1 MRKSL
6 VLLSL
11 LALAACAEGGFQSP
25 QPIATTAK
33 KSASTTS
40 DTIIGGEVVQPGS
53 DVSKMVLSFKSLLHP
68 LDNQTGHQKVA
79 ITQCT
84 ASALTRRIVLT
95 AAHCLNG
102 ENPSYVEIMEGTTV
116 TTIPV
121 VKTTVIDE
129 FKTDAYADIALA
141 VLKEDLPASTI
152 TVSIPNPDM
161 QIDLQKLDL
170 ISAGYGKDT
179 DAPGA
184 DLKDGLGVL
193 RVVLLKISGYE
204 FSDSKFLV
212 DQSNGKGFCQGD
224 SGGPGL
230 FKHQDKYYV
239 MGVASKTVFPEEHK
253 SSEATIATC
262 SFRGA
267 YVNLLKFKTWIEK
280 TTATLT
286 AEIEASTSTTATE
299 TSEPMIA
306 ADQKLDD

>member
-6 VLLSL
+6 VLLSF

-25 QPIATTAK
+25 NSSSTPAQKAK
-33 KSASTTS
+33 STPS
-40 DTIIGGEVVQPGS
+40 DTIIGGEAVQPGS
-53 DVSKMVLSFKSLLHP
+53 DVARMVLSFKSLLQP
-68 LDNQTGHQKVA
+68 LDTQTKSQKVA

-102 ENPSYVEIMEGTTV
+102 ENPSYIEIMEGATA

-121 VKTTVIDE
+121 VKTVVIDD

-141 VLKEDLPASTI
+141 VLKEDLPENTI

-161 QIDLQKLDL
+161 KIDLQTLDI

-179 DAPGA
+179 DTAGT

-193 RVVLLKISGYE
+193 RVVLLKISAYE
-204 FSDSKFLV
+204 FKESKFLV
-212 DQSNGKGFCQGD
+212 DQSAGKGFCQGD

-230 FKHQDKYYV
+230 FQHDGKFYV
-239 MGVASKTVFPEEHK
+239 MGVASKTVFPDE
-253 SSEATIATC
+253 SSQQSTAAC

-267 YVNLLKFKTWIEK
+267 YVNLLKFKTWIESTQK
-280 TTATLT
+280 SLT
-286 AEIEASTSTTATE
+286 AEIEAVQTASTTT
-299 TSEPMIA
+299 TIDEPLVVV
-306 ADQKLDD
+306 DSSNN

>member
-6 VLLSL
+6 VLFSF

-25 QPIATTAK
+25 NSTATPAK
-33 KSASTTS
+33 QAKSTPS
-40 DTIIGGEVVQPGS
+40 DTIIGGEPVQAGS
-53 DVSKMVLSFKSLLHP
+53 DVARMVLSFKSLLQP
-68 LDNQTGHQKVA
+68 LDNQTGNQKVA
-79 ITQCT
+79 VTQCT

-102 ENPSYVEIMEGTTV
+102 DNASYIEIMEGATA

-121 VKTTVIDE
+121 VKTVVIDD

-141 VLKEDLPASTI
+141 VLKEDLPENTI

-161 QIDLQKLDL
+161 KIDLQKLDI

-179 DAPGA
+179 DTPGT

-193 RVVLLKISGYE
+193 RVVLLKISAYE
-204 FSDSKFLV
+204 FKDSKFLV
-212 DQSNGKGFCQGD
+212 DQSGGKGFCQGD

-230 FKHQDKYYV
+230 FQFENKYYV
-239 MGVASKTVFPEEHK
+239 MGVASKAVFQEQN
-253 SSEATIATC
+253 SEATTAVC

-267 YVNLLKFKTWIEK
+267 YVNLLKFKPWIES
-280 TTATLT
+280 TAKTLT
-286 AEIEASTSTTATE
+286 AEIEATQTTTATA
-299 TSEPMIA
+299 EPLIVTDEMTVE
-306 ADQKLDD
+306 